1 MTTGGG
7 ASTILTS
14 AATGGSTGES
24 ATAPAGVDAG
34 ADDKSGGLGAVAAS
48 AASPA

>member
-7 ASTILTS
+7 TSTILTS

>member
-7 ASTILTS
+7 TSTIPTS
-14 AATGGSTGES
+14 AVTGGSVSES

-34 ADDKSGGLGAVAAS
+34 ADDKSGGLGVTAAS